1 MLVLY
6 KRNAQEKIFK
16 KLPDHSK
23 VYSCL
28 SVSLIL
34 GIVTVLGYSTRSF
47 AESSG
52 EIQEINQNAVTQ
64 LPNLVFQA
72 ESKQGSA
79 EQGYLDNQISQV
91 GPWQGRDLQDTP
103 YTVTVFSEDLL
114 KNIQA
119 TTPDQIYRINP
130 LTQLTRQQREN
141 DQPHVQ
147 MRGFPVRA
155 SYRDGVPSD
164 QYNHSTTTED
174 TERVEILNGLSGFL
188 YGVNNIGGVINYVT
202 KRSTAERLNEIT
214 ISSLGSESWNV
225 HGDFGGKFDEAGK
238 LGYRLNIAKQ
248 GGDSVIQG
256 EEIKIRFMSLG
267 LDWQPLDNLWLQI
280 NGMNRKYEVNGG
292 QAAWSFEEGMSRLN
306 ASKIQNDVSWGQ
318 SWTHRWY
325 DAERY
330 GANVKWGVNDDI
342 AIRLNYLQSHGTR
355 SVPNARNTITSAQSY
370 DQTLLNVFANGANA
384 IQSEQEDERSAIY
397 ADWKFNT
404 GQIQHK
410 LTTGFQW
417 SDTVQ
422 LRPAKGNSTEKVTF
436 TDLSLQQPT
445 QMPFPQLNS
454 IDRGEMQVI
463 RNNRHENILLGND
476 VLFNE
481 RWSALLGI
489 AYATVQT
496 KQGSTYKESAVT
508 PSVSVIFKPLE
519 QLTTYASYIQALE
532 QGEVAADTYKN
543 AIVVNAGQ
551 VFKPLVSEQYELG
564 LKYSFERG
572 LLFSAA
578 LFNIEKALQYY
589 DVRDP
594 NAPKYVQDGQQVH
607 KGIELTAIGKL
618 TEHVS
623 VMGGYTWLDTKIKKQ
638 KQNVLLEG
646 KRPVDVADQIFKV
659 RMEYTVPEVENL
671 SLSGAVNYNASSFAN
686 QMNTDIVPSYVL
698 FDLGARYVLNREQR
712 PITLRVDLHNV
723 LNKHY
728 WNGNGGS
735 TLGAPRTL
743 TVSSSFKF

>member
-1 MLVLY
+1 M
-6 KRNAQEKIFK
+6 
-16 KLPDHSK
+16 P
-23 VYSCL
+23 
-28 SVSLIL
+28 LIL
-34 GIVTVLGYSTRSF
+34 GIVTLSGYSTRSF
-47 AESSG
+47 AESSE
-52 EIQEINQNAVTQ
+52 EIHDTNPNAVTQ

-72 ESKQGSA
+72 ESKQGTA

-91 GPWQGRDLQDTP
+91 GPWQGRDLQDIP
-103 YTVTVFSEDLL
+103 YTITVFSEDLL

-147 MRGFPVRA
+147 MRGFPVRS

-214 ISSLGSESWNV
+214 LSSLGNESWNV
-225 HGDFGGKFDEAGK
+225 HGDFGGKFDEAGR
-238 LGYRLNIAKQ
+238 LGYRLNIAEQ

-267 LDWQPLDNLWLQI
+267 LDWQPLGNLWLQI

-292 QAAWSFEEGMSRLN
+292 QAAWSFEEGMPRLN

-318 SWTHRWY
+318 SWTYRWY

-330 GANVKWGVNDDI
+330 GANVKWEVNDDV

-355 SVPNARNTITSAQSY
+355 SVPNARNTITSTQSY
-370 DQTLLNVFANGANA
+370 DQTLLNVFANGTNA

-410 LTTGFQW
+410 FTTGFQW
-417 SDTVQ
+417 NDTVQ
-422 LRPAKGNSTEKVTF
+422 LRPAKGNSIDKIVF
-436 TDLSLQQPT
+436 TDLSLLQPT
-445 QMPFPQLNS
+445 NMPLPQLPS
-454 IDRGEMQVI
+454 IDRGAMTVVRHT
-463 RNNRHENILLGND
+463 RNENIMLGD
-476 VLFNE
+476 DMTFNE
-481 RWSALLGI
+481 RWSALLGV
-489 AYATVQT
+489 AYTTVQT
-496 KQGSTYKESAVT
+496 KVGAIYKESAIT
-508 PSVSVIFKPLE
+508 PSVSLIFKPLD

-543 AIVVNAGQ
+543 AVVVNAGQ
-551 VFKPLVSEQYELG
+551 VFKPLVSEQYEVG
-564 LKYSFERG
+564 VKYAFDQS
-572 LLFSAA
+572 LLLSAA
-578 LFNIEKALQYY
+578 VFNIEKALQYY

-594 NAPKYVQDGQQVH
+594 NMPKYVQDGQQVH

-618 TEHVS
+618 TDHVS
-623 VMGGYTWLDTKIKKQ
+623 MLGGYTWIDAKIKKQ

-646 KRPVDVADQIFKV
+646 KRPVDVADQIFKI
-659 RMEYTVPEVENL
+659 RMEYTVPEVESL
-671 SLSGAVNYNASSFAN
+671 SISGAVNYNASSFGD
-686 QMNTDIVPSYVL
+686 QMKTDIVPSYIL
-698 FDLGARYVLNREQR
+698 FDLGARYVIDCEKLPMTFR
-712 PITLRVDLHNV
+712 IDLHNV